1 VKVSRSLFLL
11 VLPLLLGACVSS
23 SDIDELH
30 TQLSDI
36 QRQVL
41 VLQKQTSS
49 KQEVGDLQQQISA
62 HTESLLKS
70 EADVQVAV
78 QNLSMQ
84 IDQLEANLE
93 DTNYRLSQ
101 LSQQIAATNQELKS
115 VRTTLGATGG
125 PAETS
130 QPPMTPPSDPQS
142 LYQTA
147 YNDYLRGNYDLAIL
161 GFRQY
166 LETFPDTELADNAAY
181 WIGESFFSQAKYQQA
196 ISEFD
201 EILRRFPRSDK
212 QASALLKKLNALPL
226 EETVA
231 SATKAMAT
239 ADDALLSLKTTLAS
253 EDTMIKGADTK
264 ALSGELTATLQ
275 KMRFVLDGFS
285 RNADLYKNLNAS
297 LRSLDSTLNNTKSLT
312 RQLSDKPNSLVL
324 PASNEPDPIPR
335 AKQQ

>member
-1 VKVSRSLFLL
+1 VARLEQTQVTKVNASKLLGSL

-147 YNDYLRGNYDLAIL
+147 YNDYLRGNYDLAVL

-196 ISEFD
+196 IREFD
-201 EILRRFPRSDK
+201 SILRRYPRSDK
-212 QASALLKKLNALPL
+212 LASALLKKGYAYLELGESEQGILQLQHVIREYPRTDEANLARQRLAALG
-226 EETVA
+226 V
-231 SATKAMAT
+231 
-239 ADDALLSLKTTLAS
+239 D
-253 EDTMIKGADTK
+253 
-264 ALSGELTATLQ
+264 SG
-275 KMRFVLDGFS
+275 
-285 RNADLYKNLNAS
+285 
-297 LRSLDSTLNNTKSLT
+297 
-312 RQLSDKPNSLVL
+312 
-324 PASNEPDPIPR
+324 
-335 AKQQ
+335 

>member
-1 VKVSRSLFLL
+1 MKEPRLFASLL
-11 VLPLLLGACVSS
+11 LPLLLGACVSS
-23 SDIDELH
+23 SDIEELH

-49 KQEVGDLQQQISA
+49 KEEVGDLQQQISA

-142 LYQTA
+142 L
-147 YNDYLRGNYDLAIL
+147 
-161 GFRQY
+161 
-166 LETFPDTELADNAAY
+166 
-181 WIGESFFSQAKYQQA
+181 
-196 ISEFD
+196 
-201 EILRRFPRSDK
+201 
-212 QASALLKKLNALPL
+212 
-226 EETVA
+226 
-231 SATKAMAT
+231 
-239 ADDALLSLKTTLAS
+239 
-253 EDTMIKGADTK
+253 
-264 ALSGELTATLQ
+264 
-275 KMRFVLDGFS
+275 
-285 RNADLYKNLNAS
+285 
-297 LRSLDSTLNNTKSLT
+297 
-312 RQLSDKPNSLVL
+312 
-324 PASNEPDPIPR
+324 
-335 AKQQ
+335 